1 MHVLFLDG
9 ERFHKDVTWIEH
21 TVDIQWIVQNM
32 KIYCKSWLTPL
43 VILCMIHYINSEQEK
58 QNDCNPN
65 KR

>member
-1 MHVLFLDG
+1 MHGLFLDG

-43 VILCMIHYINSEQEK
+43 VILCIIHYINSEQE
-58 QNDCNPN
+58 
-65 KR
+65 